1 MIDLHA
7 LASAIHLLT
16 NSWQPWLVVVPGIL
30 IGLAVHAVPGLTTS
44 MALAICLPL
53 IPYMDFLQAL
63 IFMTAMYAG
72 ALFGVAIPAILLN
85 VPGSAAAVGTTF
97 DGFPM
102 AQAGRHNE
110 ALGLAL
116 ASSCAGQTVAYLLLL
131 LLAQPIAAF
140 AIRLGPPEILVVAI
154 WGLTLI
160 ARLRGRHLARGLLS
174 GVFGLLLGTVGL
186 SVRGAARG
194 TFGFDLLLDGIPLVP
209 AIVGLFA
216 AAELFNLVDRDYIVA
231 DLTHRRVDAGRI
243 LAGMRDTFRYPDDIA
258 ARRAAWHRHRHPAR
272 RSCHRQPAVVFR
284 GEARRQGPERF
295 GKGDPRGIIAAESA
309 NASSEGGS
317 MATLL
322 ALGIPTGGATAVML
336 VAFSMHDITGG
347 PAFMRDHADLVY
359 AVILSSL
366 AQVVVLAV
374 VGFGFIF
381 VAGTVVK
388 IRLRVLVTVVLAL
401 AVVGS
406 FALAQNL
413 AGPLTLA
420 AFAVIGWLMQRFDYP
435 AAAVVVGLLLGRLT
449 EGALL
454 RTWQMSGGDPG
465 FLLTRPIALVLL
477 ALLIGSVVAL
487 SEAVARESAEE
498 EPFEMKRR
506 TLLAGTAAAL
516 AASPASA
523 DAWPRRPFTIV
534 VPFDVG
540 GSADRLARGFAQ
552 VHAEISGPADDRRRS
567 RRAPEASSAPTGFCD
582 SPPTATPSC

>member
-1 MIDLHA
+1 MIDLTA
-7 LASAIHLLT
+7 LAAAVHLLGS
-16 NSWQPWLVVVPGIL
+16 SWQPWLVVVPGIL
-30 IGLAVHAVPGLTTS
+30 LGLIVHAVPGLTTS

-116 ASSCAGQTVAYLLLL
+116 AASCTGQAIAYLLLL
-131 LLAQPIAAF
+131 CFAEPIAAF
-140 AIRLGPPEILVVAI
+140 AIKLGPPEMLIVAL
-154 WGLTLI
+154 WGMTLI
-160 ARLRGRHLARGLLS
+160 ARLRGRHLARGLLA

-194 TFGFDLLLDGIPLVP
+194 TFGFDLLLDGIPIVP

-216 AAELFNLVDRDYIVA
+216 AAELFNLVGRDYIVD

-243 LAGMRDTFRYPDDIA
+243 LAGMRDTFRYPGTLLRGALLGSGIGILPGGHAIA
-258 ARRAAWHRHRHPAR
+258 NLLSYSEARRA
-272 RSCHRQPAVVFR
+272 SKD
-284 GEARRQGPERF
+284 PEKF
-295 GKGDPRGIIAAESA
+295 GTGDPRGIIAAESA

-336 VAFSMHDITGG
+336 VAFSMHNITGG

-366 AQVVVLAV
+366 AQVGILALI
-374 VGFGFIF
+374 GFGFIF
-381 VAGTVVK
+381 VAGFVVK
-388 IRLRVLVTVVLAL
+388 VRLRMLVPIVLAL
-401 AVVGS
+401 AVIGS
-406 FALAQNL
+406 FTLAQNM
-413 AGPLTLA
+413 AGPITLA
-420 AFAVIGWLMQRFDYP
+420 VFAMIGWLMQRFDYP
-435 AAAVVVGLLLGRLT
+435 VAAVVVGLLLGRLT

-454 RTWQMSGGDPG
+454 RTYQMSGGDIG
-465 FLLTRPIALVLL
+465 YMLTRPIALVMLVL
-477 ALLIGSVVAL
+477 FAISV
-487 SEAVARESAEE
+487 AV
-498 EPFEMKRR
+498 PFLRAPR
-506 TLLAGTAAAL
+506 PQV
-516 AASPASA
+516 AASGQG
-523 DAWPRRPFTIV
+523 RTV
-534 VPFDVG
+534 
-540 GSADRLARGFAQ
+540 
-552 VHAEISGPADDRRRS
+552 
-567 RRAPEASSAPTGFCD
+567 
-582 SPPTATPSC
+582 

>member
-7 LASAIHLLT
+7 LAAALHLLGG
-16 NSWQPWLVVVPGIL
+16 SWQPWLVVVPGIL
-30 IGLAVHAVPGLTTS
+30 IGLVVHAVPGLTTS

-72 ALFGVAIPAILLN
+72 ALFGVAIPAVLLN

-116 ASSCAGQTVAYLLLL
+116 AASCVGQTIAYLLLL
-131 LLAQPIAAF
+131 CLARPIAGF
-140 AIRLGPPEILVVAI
+140 AIRLGPPEMLVVSL
-154 WGLTLI
+154 WGITLI
-160 ARLRGRHLARGLLS
+160 ARLRGRHVARGLLA

-194 TFGFDLLLDGIPLVP
+194 TFGFDLLLDGIPTVP

-216 AAELFNLVDRDYIVA
+216 ASELFNLSGRDFIVA
-231 DLTHRRVDAGRI
+231 DLTRRRVEARRI
-243 LAGMRDTFRYPDDIA
+243 LAGMRETFRYPGTLLRGGLLGSSIGILPGGHAIA
-258 ARRAAWHRHRHPAR
+258 NLLSYSEARRAAKD
-272 RSCHRQPAVVFR
+272 
-284 GEARRQGPERF
+284 PERF
-295 GKGDPRGIIAAESA
+295 GTGDPRGIIAAESA

-322 ALGIPTGGATAVML
+322 VLGIPTGGATAVML
-336 VAFSMHDITGG
+336 VAFSMHNITGG

-366 AQVVVLAV
+366 AQVAILAV

-381 VAGTVVK
+381 VAGFVVK
-388 IRLRVLVTVVLAL
+388 VRLRMLVSLVLAM

-406 FALAQNL
+406 FALTQNM
-413 AGPLTLA
+413 AGPITLA
-420 AFAVIGWLMQRFDYP
+420 VFAVIGWLMQRFDYP
-435 AAAVVVGLLLGRLT
+435 VAAVVVGLLLGRLM

-454 RTWQMSGGDPG
+454 RTWQMSGGEVG
-465 FLLTRPIALVLL
+465 FLLTRPIALAML
-477 ALLIGSVVAL
+477 ALLVVSVVFPWL
-487 SEAVARESAEE
+487 R
-498 EPFEMKRR
+498 
-506 TLLAGTAAAL
+506 
-516 AASPASA
+516 PAS
-523 DAWPRRPFTIV
+523 R
-534 VPFDVG
+534 G
-540 GSADRLARGFAQ
+540 GET
-552 VHAEISGPADDRRRS
+552 V
-567 RRAPEASSAPTGFCD
+567 
-582 SPPTATPSC
+582 